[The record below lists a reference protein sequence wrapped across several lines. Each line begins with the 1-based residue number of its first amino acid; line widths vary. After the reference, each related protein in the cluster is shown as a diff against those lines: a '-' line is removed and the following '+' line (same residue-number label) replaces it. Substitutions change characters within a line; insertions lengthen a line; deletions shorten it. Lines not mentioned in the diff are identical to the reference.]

1 MKIIQVLTDS
11 GLKNVIIDGDEP
23 TPNDMARMREQ
34 FQYAPQMP
42 TSDMG
47 GTQTVPMQLAPVPQP
62 EEPEIPE
69 LKPEY
74 LEPDQARLAE
84 RKGKAFL
91 QTEQAYKEGTG
102 VESNIPDYMKARFTS
117 KGPTTLDIALGGGM
131 GRSIASNI
139 AFLEHELGDPERAK
153 KIDENL
159 ANMPYEPGVAGI
171 GEAIFQ
177 FLTPLPVAGQAAQLT
192 KLGTLAKTAIT
203 SGIVGATSFS
213 GQQARLSDLVQEH
226 PRLANPVTEYLA
238 TDPDDTFAEGRFKNA
253 LEFMGIDVAVV
264 GPFMLALKGL
274 RGVKAAGKGGQ
285 SGGEIADQLNKQVK
299 KANPNQVVRP
309 PVNGRVEVAHS
320 GAMQLPDKVVEQA
333 GRTLSKVFDG
343 VNAVRE
349 APVLKI
355 GLGEKAIRPLSSRV
369 EELSPY
375 FAKNLTRFEVEQNVF
390 RNDFLQRVNPFLEN
404 YGNMTS
410 ADKKLF
416 SRHAFNSDI
425 IPARKVLNK
434 YSGKKGMDKILDN
447 FEDMRTVFDD
457 LQKMANDNGLK
468 VEYTKHYFPRMLDD
482 YDGFLKAI
490 GKDPDKKLDD
500 AFAKALDDALG
511 EKQKTLAQQAA
522 ALGRPLKQATSLTK
536 FEEQEV
542 ARKFLDSQYR
552 GQGKQGY
559 QFNRKIKKIDEK
571 YMRYYGGFGSNVQR
585 YINNLTYRVAKNRFT
600 GDSPLAP
607 NGGYKKEVTE
617 RMADG
622 RLRPGEAQEIER
634 LFDVRLRGG
643 EQSVGDGYRTLAN
656 ITYLSTIGNP
666 ISTITQT
673 SEAFLNA
680 FRNGVFHTAKT
691 AGKTMKGTGI
701 RLKDLDLEVIAKEMV
716 DPIATTTGRGF
727 TSKLQKGTRKF
738 LDFALDKS
746 FFRKVDFMMK
756 ESNLNGAMS
765 KAQQQLK
772 NPKSAEYKDFVA
784 KQSKFFEGE
793 TQNLVDAIK
802 KGDINDPN
810 VKNFLYA
817 KLARTQPISLS
828 EYPEYYI
835 KNKNARPFY
844 FLKSFGLKQLETTR
858 REVLRKISSSNAQ
871 EVREGMKQGIRLS
884 VLFGGGITGVNTVKD
899 WLLDRDDRPG
909 MFEGNQMPTR
919 ERLAS
924 NAMDGILTLFGLS
937 KYNTYRIKDDT
948 GKGVIEVFMPPRSFE
963 VLDGIGGLLKGDPS
977 KLGRTLEKSFPLVG
991 KIWSEHWGSA
1001 AAYKR
1006 KKRIEKF
1013 KQNKRA
1019 LEQSLEVPSLEIEG
1033 IDLD

>member
-23 TPNDMARMREQ
+23 TPNDIARMREQ

-84 RKGKAFL
+84 QKAKAFE
-91 QTEQAYKEGTG
+91 QTDQAYKEGTG

-117 KGPTTLDIALGGGM
+117 KGPTTLETVM
-131 GRSIASNI
+131 GKGIGKSIASNI

-375 FAKNLTRFEVEQNVF
+375 FAKNLTRFQVEQNVF
-390 RNDFLQRVNPFLEN
+390 RNDFLQIVN
-404 YGNMTS
+404 
-410 ADKKLF
+410 
-416 SRHAFNSDI
+416 
-425 IPARKVLNK
+425 
-434 YSGKKGMDKILDN
+434 
-447 FEDMRTVFDD
+447 
-457 LQKMANDNGLK
+457 
-468 VEYTKHYFPRMLDD
+468 
-482 YDGFLKAI
+482 
-490 GKDPDKKLDD
+490 
-500 AFAKALDDALG
+500 
-511 EKQKTLAQQAA
+511 
-522 ALGRPLKQATSLTK
+522 
-536 FEEQEV
+536 
-542 ARKFLDSQYR
+542 QY
-552 GQGKQGY
+552 
-559 QFNRKIKKIDEK
+559 
-571 YMRYYGGFGSNVQR
+571 
-585 YINNLTYRVAKNRFT
+585 L
-600 GDSPLAP
+600 
-607 NGGYKKEVTE
+607 
-617 RMADG
+617 
-622 RLRPGEAQEIER
+622 
-634 LFDVRLRGG
+634 
-643 EQSVGDGYRTLAN
+643 
-656 ITYLSTIGNP
+656 
-666 ISTITQT
+666 
-673 SEAFLNA
+673 
-680 FRNGVFHTAKT
+680 
-691 AGKTMKGTGI
+691 
-701 RLKDLDLEVIAKEMV
+701 
-716 DPIATTTGRGF
+716 
-727 TSKLQKGTRKF
+727 
-738 LDFALDKS
+738 
-746 FFRKVDFMMK
+746 
-756 ESNLNGAMS
+756 
-765 KAQQQLK
+765 
-772 NPKSAEYKDFVA
+772 
-784 KQSKFFEGE
+784 
-793 TQNLVDAIK
+793 
-802 KGDINDPN
+802 
-810 VKNFLYA
+810 
-817 KLARTQPISLS
+817 
-828 EYPEYYI
+828 
-835 KNKNARPFY
+835 
-844 FLKSFGLKQLETTR
+844 
-858 REVLRKISSSNAQ
+858 
-871 EVREGMKQGIRLS
+871 
-884 VLFGGGITGVNTVKD
+884 
-899 WLLDRDDRPG
+899 
-909 MFEGNQMPTR
+909 
-919 ERLAS
+919 
-924 NAMDGILTLFGLS
+924 
-937 KYNTYRIKDDT
+937 
-948 GKGVIEVFMPPRSFE
+948 
-963 VLDGIGGLLKGDPS
+963 
-977 KLGRTLEKSFPLVG
+977 
-991 KIWSEHWGSA
+991 
-1001 AAYKR
+1001 
-1006 KKRIEKF
+1006 
-1013 KQNKRA
+1013 
-1019 LEQSLEVPSLEIEG
+1019 
-1033 IDLD
+1033 